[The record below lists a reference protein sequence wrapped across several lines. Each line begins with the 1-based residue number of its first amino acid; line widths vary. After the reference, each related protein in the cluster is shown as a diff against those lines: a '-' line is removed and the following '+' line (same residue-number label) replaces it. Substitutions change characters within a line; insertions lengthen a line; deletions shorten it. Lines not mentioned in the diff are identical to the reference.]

1 MINVLQLSNVYVITA
16 AALFLLPRPLD
27 DPCILRILGSSE
39 PHPLITFADDSLLQ
53 TAWLP

>member
-1 MINVLQLSNVYVITA
+1 MINVLQLSNVYVI

-27 DPCILRILGSSE
+27 DPCILRISGSSE
-39 PHPLITFADDSLLQ
+39 PHTLITFADDSLLQ